1 MFIGELIWSFPFYLS
16 SFFPKSAGRCSRK
29 GTIPRSLAQCGTVCN
44 NNRLLEMSLWF
55 PPCFQN
61 VHFSLEMKT
70 INHLNGQRGL
80 KWGTMVECQLNCYC
94 WLPLLETLWIV
105 FLGGGGGNC
114 PAVVFPT
121 SFLIKRMKTYWCLWL
136 GPVGTLKKKKN
147 AVGSA
152 CNFYTENPDEPKAHH
167 KVFARE
173 CRNLPLNH
181 ELWKYFIRIHCRQ
194 HQGDWNIVFS
204 CLLKKRKRKPC
215 L

>member
-16 SFFPKSAGRCSRK
+16 SFFPKSA

-105 FLGGGGGNC
+105 FWGGGRKLPSGGVSNFISYQKDENILMLV
-114 PAVVFPT
+114 P
-121 SFLIKRMKTYWCLWL
+121 
-136 GPVGTLKKKKN
+136 GTCRYPKKKKDARRATFTLKILMN
-147 AVGSA
+147 RKHTIRSLQ
-152 CNFYTENPDEPKAHH
+152 ENVAIFHSTMSYE
-167 KVFARE
+167 
-173 CRNLPLNH
+173 
-181 ELWKYFIRIHCRQ
+181 
-194 HQGDWNIVFS
+194 NIS
-204 CLLKKRKRKPC
+204 
-215 L
+215 